1 MKSNDQSVNRIGRES
16 IRAKLAAQICNG
28 ESVIRQ
34 NMPYPICMFNY
45 IHTICLAPV
54 VQTLDSAIRRLNNRA
69 LVFKKFE
76 AVSPIYHEGHDLLS
90 SSINSAAGRRAS

>member
-1 MKSNDQSVNRIGRES
+1 MKSNDQSVNQIGRES

-34 NMPYPICMFNY
+34 NMLYPIFMFNY
-45 IHTICLAPV
+45 IHTIC
-54 VQTLDSAIRRLNNRA
+54 